1 MQGPERLLRHLTQL
15 GYSPRSNAHSNAICL
30 GILGDLLE
38 HCAVISGKSD
48 RGEIVATLNH
58 TVTVN
63 RQRWNIDLAMG
74 PPPGGPRPPVG
85 GEAISMATPAV
96 IEIAVEAKGVM
107 TEHGKARFNRLR
119 DLQAFHN
126 HAHLYNQKVVA
137 VGVVVVNMARIFWSP
152 TRNVTDITRHEN
164 IDKLGPA
171 TVETYRDLP
180 LRNEPTDPP
189 GLEATC
195 VVVVKH
201 DNLFKNPIIGGMDL
215 TPGPTT
221 LMTTAP
227 APGIGDPLNYSTMIH
242 RVCTA
247 YQDRWT

>member
-1 MQGPERLLRHLTQL
+1 MQGPEHLIRHLSQS
-15 GYSPRSNAHSNAICL
+15 GYSPRSNAHSNAICM
-30 GILGDLLE
+30 GILGDLLG
-38 HCAVISGKSD
+38 HCAVISRKAAL
-48 RGEIVATLNH
+48 GEIVATLNH
-58 TVTVN
+58 TVTVSH
-63 RQRWNIDLAMG
+63 QRWNIDLAIG
-74 PPPGGPRPPVG
+74 PPPGVPQPPL
-85 GEAISMATPAV
+85 GEELISKAIPAV

-137 VGVVVVNMARIFWSP
+137 VGVVVVNIARVFWSP
-152 TRNVTDITRHEN
+152 TRNVTDITRHGN
-164 IDKLGPA
+164 IDKLGLG
-171 TVETYRDLP
+171 TVEIFRNLP
-180 LRNEPTDPP
+180 LRNEPTDAP

-201 DNLFKNPIIGGMDL
+201 DNLLKNPIIDGMDL
-215 TPGPTT
+215 KPAPTT
-221 LMTTAP
+221 LVTTAP

-247 YQDRWT
+247 YEDRWT